1 MRALALE
8 IIRRKLTLSWWANV
22 RFEKSFTRDL
32 CLLLKQSG
40 CIAISGG
47 LEVASDRLLALIQ
60 KGITVAQVAQV
71 NKHFTE
77 AGIMVHAYLMYGFP
91 TQTEQETIDSLE
103 MVRQLFAA
111 GILQSAFWHLFTMT
125 MHSPIGM
132 QPEQFKVKR
141 ESALVGAF
149 ANNDLVHIDETGA
162 DHEEFAFGL
171 KKSLFNYMHGIG
183 LNDPLQKWFDFKVP
197 KTKVA
202 PDHIQKVLEQDLYTA
217 AKPTTR
223 IVYLGKSP
231 IVEHFTK
238 SKKGNSWEMTSLTFQ
253 DKRGKHSI
261 SVDREQG
268 NWLAEML
275 QSLSISNPK
284 VLTLQDVMDSY
295 QAAGLENF
303 ELFWDNKPV
312 NTLHKVGLLRL

>member
-1 MRALALE
+1 
-8 IIRRKLTLSWWANV
+8 
-22 RFEKSFTRDL
+22 
-32 CLLLKQSG
+32 
-40 CIAISGG
+40 
-47 LEVASDRLLALIQ
+47 
-60 KGITVAQVAQV
+60 VAQV
-71 NKHFTE
+71 NRHFTE

-103 MVRQLFAA
+103 MVRQMFGA
-111 GILQSAFWHLFTMT
+111 GVLQSAFWHLFTMT
-125 MHSPIGM
+125 IHSPVGM
-132 QPEQFKVKR
+132 QPEKFKVKR
-141 ESALVGAF
+141 ASASVGAF

-162 DHEEFAFGL
+162 DHEKFAFGL

-202 PDHIQKVLEQDLYTA
+202 PDYIQKILETDTYAT

-223 IVYLGKSP
+223 IIYLGRP
-231 IVEHFTK
+231 PFVEHFTK
-238 SKKGNSWEMTSLTFQ
+238 SKKGDSWEMTTLSFQ
-253 DKRGKHSI
+253 DKRGKYSI
-261 SVDREQG
+261 SVAREQG

-275 QSLSISNPK
+275 KTLSIMNPK

-295 QAAGLENF
+295 KAAGLVDF

-312 NTLHKVGLLRL
+312 NTLHKVGLLKF